1 MGEVIVADSATS
13 LDVPAERIL
22 KAALKAGVS
31 RVVIVG
37 YTEDGEEY
45 FSASIASG
53 ETVLWLLE
61 RARIKLLDGDG

>member
-1 MGEVIVADSATS
+1 MGEVIVADIATR

-45 FSASIASG
+45 FAASIASG
-53 ETVLWLLE
+53 ATVLWLLE
-61 RARIKLLDGDG
+61 RAKLRLLTGDD